1 MNSIFQF
8 GEHHD
13 SYAIKVINEREAR
26 AGAGILLFCAM
37 VAFMQA
43 WLTGNFNPT
52 KIVVIGFFIDFF
64 IRVIINPR
72 FSPSLILG
80 RFAVNNQTPEY
91 VGAAQKRLAWGL
103 GLGLA
108 SLMMVML
115 VIYDVRGPVN
125 IIVCLVCL
133 ILLFF
138 ETAFGICLGCKLYN
152 LIYKDSA
159 QLCPGGVCEIKQ
171 KESIQTIGKSQI
183 VALILFTTLFA
194 LALRITH
201 FDANNNTSSSIA
213 NHTNVNTN
221 GVPSSIDLAEQERC
235 KVPAFA
241 RLIGHEKHWKE
252 QNGCK

>member
-8 GEHHD
+8 GEHHE

-26 AGAGILLFCAM
+26 AGAGSLLFCAM

-43 WLTGNFNPT
+43 WLPGNFNPT

-125 IIVCLVCL
+125 IMVCLVCHHV
-133 ILLFF
+133 
-138 ETAFGICLGCKLYN
+138 Y
-152 LIYKDSA
+152 A
-159 QLCPGGVCEIKQ
+159 Q
-171 KESIQTIGKSQI
+171 SMRGKS
-183 VALILFTTLFA
+183 A
-194 LALRITH
+194 TH
-201 FDANNNTSSSIA
+201 FATDEVVAKLPQFQSLVEMWGIFATGQKKMTS
-213 NHTNVNTN
+213 
-221 GVPSSIDLAEQERC
+221 
-235 KVPAFA
+235 
-241 RLIGHEKHWKE
+241 
-252 QNGCK
+252 